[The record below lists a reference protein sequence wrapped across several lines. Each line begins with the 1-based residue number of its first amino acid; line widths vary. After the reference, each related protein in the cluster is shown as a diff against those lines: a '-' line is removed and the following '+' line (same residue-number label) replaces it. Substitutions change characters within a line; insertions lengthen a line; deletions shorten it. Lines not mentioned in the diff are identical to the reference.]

1 MVITVIS
8 YLARLAQLAMELTRE
23 SVGVYTASTAALD
36 HQEVL
41 RGEHQNWSQ
50 VSWKRTRTIKDDKAS
65 LQIVPAHSE
74 SLTLFLLAL
83 SLTSGSLG
91 ARPKNMYSN
100 N

>member
-50 VSWKRTRTIKDDKAS
+50 ASWKRTRTIKDDN
-65 LQIVPAHSE
+65 VPAHSE

-91 ARPKNMYSN
+91 ARPKNIYSN